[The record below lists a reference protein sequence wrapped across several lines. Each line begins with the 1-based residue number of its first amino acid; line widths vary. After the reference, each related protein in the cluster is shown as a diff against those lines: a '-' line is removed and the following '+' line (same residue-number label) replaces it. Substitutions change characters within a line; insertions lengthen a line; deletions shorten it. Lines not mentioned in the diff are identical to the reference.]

1 MALLSSEINLYLF
14 FYSFICCSRFA
25 IELSCIKINWH
36 FNKKNIFFFNLDG
49 INRKMR
55 SFNFNYFQ
63 ILIVTHI
70 ACNVL
75 QKSHVNNN
83 FHWINWPPA
92 IDNLSILMPNTW
104 IRHRIKMKSCQ
115 STVKKVERIWMR
127 LLFPGSP
134 LHNMVTE
141 LNVTTTRAAFK
152 IILLQNEMQPDQL
165 TI

>member
-1 MALLSSEINLYLF
+1 
-14 FYSFICCSRFA
+14 
-25 IELSCIKINWH
+25 
-36 FNKKNIFFFNLDG
+36 
-49 INRKMR
+49 
-55 SFNFNYFQ
+55 
-63 ILIVTHI
+63 
-70 ACNVL
+70 
-75 QKSHVNNN
+75 
-83 FHWINWPPA
+83 
-92 IDNLSILMPNTW
+92 MPNTW